1 MKRFALGS
9 LAAAALL
16 GAAACSSNGFA
27 PVAVTTSPSVV
38 ASCEKISDITV
49 AAGRFDGTDVQ
60 TQMTRETRTKGGN
73 TVLVA
78 SQDATTGTAYRCAS
92 PSVTGETKASGSSPA
107 N

>member
-1 MKRFALGS
+1 MKRIAIAS
-9 LAAAALL
+9 LAAATLV

-38 ASCEKISDITV
+38 ASCEKIADVTV
-49 AAGRFDGTDVQ
+49 AAGRFDRTSVE
-60 TQMTRETRTKGGN
+60 TQMTREVRNKGGN

-78 SQDATTGTAYRCAS
+78 SENATTGTAYRCAS
-92 PSVTGETKASGSSPA
+92 PALTGEPKSKPG